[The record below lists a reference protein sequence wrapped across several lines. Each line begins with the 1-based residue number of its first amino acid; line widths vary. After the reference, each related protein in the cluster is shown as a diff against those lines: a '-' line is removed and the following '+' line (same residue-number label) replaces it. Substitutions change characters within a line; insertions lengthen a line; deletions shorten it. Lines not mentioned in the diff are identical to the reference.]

1 MGCIARL
8 GCLILL
14 AILCVV
20 GWYTRGLWLP
30 ERFRASAPT
39 AAATW
44 QPISPEGAERARS
57 AMAKLSQKR
66 GPVYQTA
73 SAGDVASLALS
84 EAAVRTNGVA
94 DSVAAKIVGDRMYM
108 RANAN
113 MVELKDKL
121 GPLGGM
127 VNDREHVEMSGNFL
141 VVRPG
146 LGAFVVQ
153 GARVGAVTI
162 PEGMIPRIVQQIVRT
177 QRPEGLPPN
186 ALPLQL
192 PSYIG
197 DIRIAN
203 GRVNLYKNV
212 Q

>member
-1 MGCIARL
+1 MGCLARL

-14 AILCVV
+14 AVLCVV
-20 GWYTRGLWLP
+20 GWLTRGMWLP
-30 ERFRASAPT
+30 ERFRSSAPT
-39 AAATW
+39 ASATW
-44 QPISPEGAERARS
+44 QPISAAGAERART
-57 AMAKLSQKR
+57 AMTKLSQTR
-66 GPVYQTA
+66 GPVFQTA

-94 DSVAAKIVGDRMYM
+94 DSVAAKVVGDRMYM

-113 MVELKDKL
+113 MAELKGKL

-127 VNDREHVEMSGNFL
+127 LNDREHVELSGSFL
-141 VVRPG
+141 VVKPG

-153 GARVGAVTI
+153 SARVGSVTI
-162 PEGMIPRIVQQIVRT
+162 PEGMIPRVVQQIVRT
-177 QRPEGLPPN
+177 QRPDGLPAN
-186 ALPLQL
+186 ALPLPL

>member
-1 MGCIARL
+1 MGCLARL
-8 GCLILL
+8 GCLILF

-20 GWYTRGLWLP
+20 GWFTRSFWLP
-30 ERFRASAPT
+30 ERFRTSAPM

-44 QPISPEGAERARS
+44 QPISAAGAERARS

-66 GPVYQTA
+66 GPVFQTV
-73 SAGDVASLALS
+73 SAGDVASLALR
-84 EAAVRTNGVA
+84 EAAVNMNGVA
-94 DSVAAKIVGDRMYM
+94 DSVAAKIVDDRMYM

-113 MVELKDKL
+113 MAELKGKL
-121 GPLGGM
+121 GPLGGV
-127 VNDREHVEMSGNFL
+127 VNAREQVEMSGNFL
-141 VVRPG
+141 VVKPG

-153 GARVGAVTI
+153 SARVGAVAI
-162 PEGMIPRIVQQIVRT
+162 PEGMIPRVVQQIVRT
-177 QRPEGLPPN
+177 QRPEGLPAN

-192 PSYIG
+192 PSYVG

-203 GRVNLYKNV
+203 GRVNVYKNV